1 MLFNL
6 FKGAKTTTPER
17 TISLNDIY
25 TLITADADIQQATAT
40 IRTKHRE
47 GIADGWQA
55 PRDKTP
61 YQHDKRDTLP
71 AVLLGIG
78 AGRVN
83 EHPAGYIQFDIDE
96 GDRSALQALQA
107 KMKGGRAK
115 YVALCADSV
124 SGNGSFFAFV
134 KVEIPAPEDAPRWLV
149 DRIGNRQYLAG
160 VFELYHTVLSA
171 IIAQQGEGAR
181 AGSSGKSPNNI
192 RYLAHDSAAY
202 INEQCE
208 AYTLQMLKYAL
219 QENDKQLAVCTARA
233 EAANIVA
240 ADWQTYCEQ
249 YAGAQHQP
257 VQGQLHDYL
266 SNFAIAANLLGISPG
281 EVYKYAAAKGYRVTT
296 NCIQYPYTHYTATF
310 GIWRN
315 RIEAAPVQTY
325 TLLPG
330 QRLSDV
336 LKIDNILGRLLQA
349 PTGTGKSYLICKSG
363 IKAVVL
369 CPTRALVRNFAKEYN
384 ALPYMHDNRQYTADE
399 LQGAQLIAVT
409 YDSFPALS
417 GYLTPSQGQFHVFCD
432 EAHTAVSSANYRAG
446 KIHAALK
453 YLQEPAP
460 GCSWASV
467 TLVTATPL
475 PAVHP
480 YLASFELVK
489 VEAPGRK
496 AGTAYFMDTSRV
508 VETAAGL
515 AIASQRAG
523 RRALVLLN
531 NKNERLHT
539 LHNILKSYEIET
551 VSLHADVDGEQKEYL
566 ENLTS
571 EGHWHDA
578 DCIITTTVLKEGNSI
593 HSPKP
598 VDVIICGGGFNSA
611 DIAQFTARIRGQAPD
626 IYIVRTAKERTAPGN
641 LCAADFYRQYVK
653 FAELAKAMLTAK
665 NTAAP
670 AGWQYPEIKSI
681 RKLDSP
687 CIRFDTSAGRYE
699 IDYIAIQA
707 EFFKA
712 LTAAEGTSQRLLEA
726 NLTKY
731 GITTATEPQPL
742 QVVAIDEGTRIEAK
756 SDAKSWQALVKLE
769 YLTIIQK
776 LQELSEGERCAEGEA
791 AADKYI
797 RQYLQE
803 RSQIN
808 TAHYGTRIDSE
819 STPQNC
825 NKILKRYT
833 GLYDYTG
840 SSRGTLDWLHEI
852 GDSESGYKRAKAQA
866 THYSVLKDADYR
878 LQERSYYTAVVALS
892 ARLLGGTFTGE
903 QLAEHWRQCVDIHA
917 ELDSSYKNSKGGGTC
932 CQRHTATLNKYRQLF
947 SLAAVNTR
955 NDAGQQVKKYTVGRL
970 DIAKY
975 FRVPAAL
982 PPPEPGSDI
991 LPALAS
997 PPRALASPEPA
1008 GQLQAPPRAL
1018 VATIEPPPA
1027 LAAAAPTPPSR
1038 PAAASSRPAT
1048 ELTEAERLAMLQAGQ
1063 TVVVDC
1069 NKDRKLLAYAKR
1081 AGLFEHCGGNSI
1093 FASPYKFK
1101 NGINGNFK
1109 EVHDNYEAYINS
1121 DEAGAQ
1127 QVRANVHKL
1136 RGRALGCWCGA
1147 GAMCHCHTLKRLAD
1161 G

>member
-1 MLFNL
+1 MLFS
-6 FKGAKTTTPER
+6 FFHTAKNTAPER
-17 TISLNDIY
+17 AITLHDIY
-25 TLITADADIQQATAT
+25 TLITADADIQQATAA
-40 IRTKHRE
+40 IRTKHRQ
-47 GIADGWQA
+47 GIADGWQP
-55 PRDKTP
+55 PRNKTP
-61 YQHDKRDTLP
+61 YQNDKRDTLP
-71 AVLLGIG
+71 AILLGTG
-78 AGRVN
+78 TGRHN
-83 EHPAGYIQFDIDE
+83 EYPAGYIQFDIDE

-107 KMKGGRAK
+107 KMKAGQAK
-115 YVALCADSV
+115 YVALCAESV
-124 SGNGSFFAFV
+124 SGNGSFFAFL
-134 KVEIPAPEDAPRWLV
+134 KVEIPTADDAPRWLV
-149 DRIGNRQYLAG
+149 DRIGNKQYLAG
-160 VFELYHTVLSA
+160 TFELYHTVLSA

-181 AGSSGKSPNNI
+181 AGTSGKSHNNI
-192 RYLAHDSAAY
+192 RYLAHDSTAY
-202 INEQCE
+202 INEQCDV
-208 AYTLQMLKYAL
+208 YTLQMLKYAL
-219 QENDKQLAVCTARA
+219 QENDKQLAACTARA
-233 EAANIVA
+233 ETANIVA

-249 YAGAQHQP
+249 YAGTQQQP

-266 SNFAIAANLLGISPG
+266 TNFAIAANLLGVPYG
-281 EVYKYAAAKGYRVTT
+281 EVHKYAAVKGYRVTT
-296 NCIQYPYTHYTATF
+296 NCLQYPYTHYTATF

-315 RIEAAPVQTY
+315 RIEAPAAHTY
-325 TLLPG
+325 TLQPG
-330 QRLSDV
+330 QYLSDV
-336 LKIDNILGRLLQA
+336 LRIDAILGKLLQA
-349 PTGTGKSYLICKSG
+349 PTGSGKSRLICESG
-363 IKAVVL
+363 QKAVIL

-399 LQGAQLIAVT
+399 LQAAQLIAVT

-432 EAHTAVSSANYRAG
+432 EAHTAVSSANYRAS

-475 PAVHP
+475 PTVHP

-489 VEAPGRK
+489 VEAPGRQ
-496 AGTAYFMDTSRV
+496 AGTAYFMDTGRV

-531 NKNERLHT
+531 NKKERLHT
-539 LHNILKSYEIET
+539 LQNILKSYEIET
-551 VSLHADVDGEQKEYL
+551 VSLHADVDNEQKEFL

-571 EGHWHDA
+571 EGHWQDA
-578 DCIITTTVLKEGNSI
+578 ECIITTTVLKEGNSI

-611 DIAQFTARIRGQAPD
+611 DIAQFTARIRGQAPN

-641 LCAADFYRQYVK
+641 LSADEFYQQYVK

-670 AGWQYPEIKSI
+670 AGWQYPEIQSI

-687 CIRFDTSAGRYE
+687 CIRFDNSAGRYE

-707 EFFKA
+707 EYFKA
-712 LTAAEGTSQRLLEA
+712 LTAAEGTSQRLLVA
-726 NLTKY
+726 NLAKY
-731 GITTATEPQPL
+731 GITTATELQPL

-756 SDAKSWQALVKLE
+756 SDAKSWQAQMKIE
-769 YLTIIQK
+769 YLTIIQQ
-776 LQELSEGERCAEGEA
+776 LQELSEGIRCTEGEA

-808 TAHYGTRIDSE
+808 TRHYGVHIDSE

-825 NKILKRYT
+825 SKILERYT
-833 GLYDYTG
+833 GLHDYTG
-840 SSRGTLDWLHEI
+840 SSRGTLDWLQEI
-852 GDSESGYKRAKAQA
+852 EDSESGYKRAKAQA

-878 LQERSYYTAVVALS
+878 LQQRSYYTAVVALG
-892 ARLLGGTFTGE
+892 ARLLGGTFSGE
-903 QLAEHWRQCVDIHA
+903 QLAEHWRQCVDIHV

-947 SLAAVNTR
+947 SLTAVNTR
-955 NDAGQQVKKYTVGRL
+955 NDAGEQVKKYTVGRL

-975 FRVPAAL
+975 FRAAAAL
-982 PPPEPGSDI
+982 PPPEPGSGI
-991 LPALAS
+991 T
-997 PPRALASPEPA
+997 PPRALVAAPEPA
-1008 GQLQAPPRAL
+1008 GQLQAPPPAL
-1018 VATIEPPPA
+1018 ASPPPA
-1027 LAAAAPTPPSR
+1027 LASPAPSPAHR
-1038 PAAASSRPAT
+1038 PAAPAARPAPYP
-1048 ELTEAERLAMLQAGQ
+1048 TEAERLAMLQAGQ

-1069 NKDRKLLAYAKR
+1069 HKDRKLVAYAKK
-1081 AGLFEHCGGNSI
+1081 AGLFEFCGGNSI
-1093 FASPYKFK
+1093 FACPYKFK
-1101 NGINGNFK
+1101 NGINGNWQ
-1109 EVHDNYEAYINS
+1109 EMHDKYKAYIIS

-1136 RGRALGCWCGA
+1136 RGRALGCWCGT